1 MGSLADRMGRKWRTF
16 WALSGSERWLLL
28 QALLL
33 LPAVVVTL
41 RTAGFRRT
49 YSVLTRLPSNGKPRP
64 ELESR
69 TAARTV
75 ARLVDAAAR
84 NCPLSSSCL
93 ARSLTLWRLLARQ
106 GIGADL
112 RLGVRQE
119 GDRIAAHAWVEYQGA
134 VLNDDA
140 GVHQRFAAF
149 DPLVAESR

>member
-1 MGSLADRMGRKWRTF
+1 MGRLADRMGRKWRTF

-33 LPAVVVTL
+33 LPAVVHDP
-41 RTAGFRRT
+41 AFG
-49 YSVLTRLPSNGKPRP
+49 RLPSNLFRPEAPALNGKPRP

-84 NCPLSSSCL
+84 NGPLPSSCL

-149 DPLVAESR
+149 DPLVAEPW

>member
-1 MGSLADRMGRKWRTF
+1 MRRNWRTF

-33 LPAVVVTL
+33 LPAVATIL
-41 RTAGFRRT
+41 RLAGFRRT
-49 YSVLTRLPSNGKPRP
+49 YSVLKRLPSKGKLQPGP
-64 ELESR
+64 ECL
-69 TAARTV
+69 TAAWTA

-84 NCPLSSSCL
+84 NGALPSSCL
-93 ARSLTLWRLLARQ
+93 ARSLTLWRLLGLQ
-106 GIGADL
+106 GISADL

>member
-1 MGSLADRMGRKWRTF
+1 MGRNWRTF

-33 LPAVVVTL
+33 LPAVVLIL
-41 RTAGFRRT
+41 RLAGFRRT
-49 YSVLTRLPSNGKPRP
+49 YSVLKRRPSNGKHWQGRKVW
-64 ELESR
+64 

-84 NCPLSSSCL
+84 NGPLPSSCL

-149 DPLVAESR
+149 DPLVAEPR